1 MKMFAVLVTVL
12 LGWALLP
19 ASASAKT
26 TYQLSGKQVV
36 VNEDEGIWKM
46 RGSLIGRWT
55 ITSFQEAPLAQ
66 SPYFHATGTEK
77 FRGCLNRGRDHS
89 CKGDPSGTLS
99 FTFEYW
105 ALLGSED
112 PSSLVWGACWHP
124 VVSGTG
130 DFAGANGV
138 ITIVDTPT
146 KNGLKSS
153 YIGNLTLK
161 GKSKNVRRAQAHTA
175 RTAGAG
181 CGAAG

>member
-1 MKMFAVLVTVL
+1 MKMFAVLVTAL
-12 LGWALLP
+12 LGWALLA

-26 TYQLSGKQVV
+26 TYRLSGAQLA
-36 VNEDEGIWKM
+36 VNEDEGIYKM

-55 ITSFQEAPLAQ
+55 ITSFQEAPPGQ

-99 FTFEYW
+99 FTLEYW
-105 ALLGSED
+105 ALFRSED

-130 DFAGANGV
+130 DFAGASGV
-138 ITIVDTPT
+138 LTFVDTPT
-146 KNGLKSS
+146 KNGVKIA

-161 GKSKNVRRAQAHTA
+161 GKTKEAQAA
-175 RTAGAG
+175 RVG
-181 CGAAG
+181 C